1 MSVNTHVANPPSY
14 PATLRCIEKWFETDD
29 CVSLMLASEE
39 SHQFDFKPGQ
49 FVTLGVNIG
58 DSTEYRAYSIS
69 SLPGQSCLQLTVK
82 RVEGGKVSNYIVDQL
97 AVGNEVECLAPA
109 GEFNNIDCLP
119 RKLDGQNKV
128 LLISAGCGITP
139 VFAMAQAWLAEE
151 NGGNETDITFLHIAR
166 NIEQTIYFDKLET
179 LAASHSNFNLQL
191 LLKEAR
197 ESDYPQGRLS
207 AEWLETLVADF
218 KQRTVY
224 LCGPNQFMLD
234 TASYLEQLGFDM
246 SQFHQESFTPVQTEQ
261 TISAQEEGEQVRI
274 ELPSLGQ
281 SLEAS
286 RGALL
291 ADALEQ
297 GGVPIIIA
305 CRSGICG
312 SCKCKV
318 KVGQVES
325 SSHSPLTEEE
335 IAQGYVLACSS
346 TLCDD
351 VTIEI

>member
-29 CVSLMLASEE
+29 CVSLLLASEE

-49 FVTLGVNIG
+49 FITLGVNIG

-69 SLPGQSCLQLTVK
+69 SLPGQSWLQLTVK

-97 AVGNEVECLAPA
+97 AVGDQVECLAPA

-197 ESDYPQGRLS
+197 GSDYPQGRLS

-224 LCGPNQFMLD
+224 LCGPN
-234 TASYLEQLGFDM
+234 
-246 SQFHQESFTPVQTEQ
+246 
-261 TISAQEEGEQVRI
+261 
-274 ELPSLGQ
+274 SLC
-281 SLEAS
+281 LIP
-286 RGALL
+286 R
-291 ADALEQ
+291 
-297 GGVPIIIA
+297 V
-305 CRSGICG
+305 
-312 SCKCKV
+312 
-318 KVGQVES
+318 
-325 SSHSPLTEEE
+325 
-335 IAQGYVLACSS
+335 
-346 TLCDD
+346 TLSN
-351 VTIEI
+351 